1 MTQHINLL
9 SKRTKVQ
16 SLVLLGPVLL
26 PALILIMLISAGQ
39 TEWRL
44 KQLRDEQASAQLK
57 IEELKKVLESKR
69 QVAGL
74 NESQAMTREMT
85 QLKALIEARK
95 DWKEWLQKGELGA
108 AQGYSGIL
116 RSLAGLREEGVWLT
130 GVDIT
135 KGGQSLT
142 LIGNATNADAV
153 VRYIAQVNQA
163 FKPLDIQFA
172 SMEITREVPKAT
184 SAPLS
189 PAAAAG
195 LLHFKL
201 F

>member
-1 MTQHINLL
+1 MQHINLL

-44 KQLRDEQASAQLK
+44 KQLRDEQGTARLK
-57 IEELKKVLESKR
+57 IEELKKVLEGKR

-85 QLKALIEARK
+85 QLKAQIEARK
-95 DWKEWLQKGELGA
+95 DWKEWLQKGELGS

-142 LIGNATNADAV
+142 LTGNATNADAV
-153 VRYIAQVNQA
+153 VRYIAQVNHA

-172 SMEITREVPKAT
+172 SMEITREAPKAT

-189 PAAAAG
+189 PAAASG